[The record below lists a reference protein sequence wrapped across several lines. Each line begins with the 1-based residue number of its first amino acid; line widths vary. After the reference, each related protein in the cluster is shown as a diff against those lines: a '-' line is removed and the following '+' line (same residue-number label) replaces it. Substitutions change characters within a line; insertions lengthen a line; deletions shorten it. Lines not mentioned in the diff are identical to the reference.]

1 MHPFSELIESSALM
15 ALSALNST
23 QQQIRSELQT
33 SARTPL
39 VKALQ
44 AVALSK
50 TVLAVGIFSIFE
62 ALLQDGLKCTDGF
75 REASAILDAEGET
88 ALREAFGDLI
98 LAINVLKHGHGRSY
112 QTLAAKVSTLSF
124 TVKQPGQNFFH
135 EGDVSEIAAL
145 VKVDEPFIHHCVD
158 IIQQVSVVIRR
169 VRPDFYG

>member
-1 MHPFSELIESSALM
+1 MHPFSDLIESSALM

-23 QQQIRSELQT
+23 QQQIHSELQT

-39 VKALQ
+39 VKTLQ

-88 ALREAFGDLI
+88 ALREAFGGLI
-98 LAINVLKHGHGRSY
+98 LVINVLKRGHGRSY
-112 QTLAAKVSTLSF
+112 QTLAAKVSTLSSLSNSPDKTSF
-124 TVKQPGQNFFH
+124 MKATY
-135 EGDVSEIAAL
+135 
-145 VKVDEPFIHHCVD
+145 
-158 IIQQVSVVIRR
+158 RR
-169 VRPDFYG
+169 